1 MAKLN
6 ELTDQILNAAK
17 EQALNIKKE
26 SEEQHKQ
33 AMEKITARGKQD
45 MEIIVED
52 ARKEAERITSRA
64 ISSASQKNL
73 QDKLSLKFKLI
84 EETISMAYTSV
95 LNADTDVYMEKLC
108 EILTKKANFIP
119 EKGGEIVFNK
129 KDKQRL
135 TPKFSKHIKKLNLT
149 VSDESKDID
158 GGFIL
163 RLGNIEENCSI
174 EAIFRENHDML
185 VDFIGENL
193 F

>member
-26 SEEQHKQ
+26 AEEHHKQ

-84 EETISMAYTSV
+84 EETISMAYSSV
-95 LNADTDVYMEKLC
+95 LKADTDAYMEKLS
-108 EILTKKANFIP
+108 EILAKKASSLP
-119 EKGGEIVFNK
+119 EKGGEIIFNK
-129 KDKQRL
+129 KDKERL
-135 TPKFSKHIKKLNLT
+135 TPKISKQIKKLNLT
-149 VSDESKDID
+149 VSDEPKDID

-163 RLGNIEENCSI
+163 RSGNIEENCSI

>member
-17 EQALNIKKE
+17 EQALDIKKE
-26 SEEQHKQ
+26 TEEHHKQ

-84 EETISMAYTSV
+84 EETISMAYSSV
-95 LNADTDVYMEKLC
+95 LNADTDSYMEQLS
-108 EILTKKANFIP
+108 EILTKKASSLP
-119 EKGGEIVFNK
+119 EKGGEIIFNK
-129 KDKQRL
+129 KDKERI
-135 TPKFSKHIKKLNLT
+135 TSKFSKQIKKLNLT
-149 VSDESKDID
+149 ISDEPKDID

>member
-6 ELTDQILNAAK
+6 ELTDQILNTAK

-26 SEEQHKQ
+26 AEEHHKQ

-84 EETISMAYTSV
+84 EETISMAYSSV
-95 LNADTDVYMEKLC
+95 LNADTDAYMEQLS
-108 EILTKKANFIP
+108 EILTKKASSFP
-119 EKGGEIVFNK
+119 EKGGKIVFNK

-135 TPKFSKHIKKLNLT
+135 TPKFSKQIKKLNLT
-149 VSDESKDID
+149 VSDETRDID

-163 RLGNIEENCSI
+163 CLGNIEENCSI